1 MCRGLARTV
10 RMVEKGDM
18 APGFSLPAD
27 DGSMVSLEE
36 FRGKKV
42 ILYFY
47 PKDNTSGC
55 TTQACDLR
63 DMLPRIDERG
73 AVVLG
78 VSPDSLASH
87 EKFRDKFQL
96 NFPLLS
102 DPDHQVPSRDADD
115 PLGGGRHGVVSVRV
129 PRDPVPGRQG
139 REGAGG
145 VAESETQGS
154 RGEGSRAPG
163 RRRIRSRAA
172 HSHENGLGGT
182 RLPAR

>member
-1 MCRGLARTV
+1 
-10 RMVEKGDM
+10 MVEKGDM

-102 DPDHQVPSRDADD
+102 DPDHQVAEAYGVWKEKSMYGRTYWGIERSTFII
-115 PLGGGRHGVVSVRV
+115 GGDGKVLEAWRKVKPKDHAER
-129 PRDPVPGRQG
+129 
-139 REGAGG
+139 
-145 VAESETQGS
+145 VAELLE
-154 RGEGSRAPG
+154 ED
-163 RRRIRSRAA
+163 
-172 HSHENGLGGT
+172 E
-182 RLPAR
+182 

>member
-1 MCRGLARTV
+1 
-10 RMVEKGDM
+10 MVEKGDM

-102 DPDHQVPSRDADD
+102 DPDHQVAEAYGVWKEKSMY
-115 PLGGGRHGVVSVRV
+115 GRTYWGIERSTFIIGEDGKVLEAWRKVKPKDHAER
-129 PRDPVPGRQG
+129 
-139 REGAGG
+139 
-145 VAESETQGS
+145 VAELLE
-154 RGEGSRAPG
+154 ED
-163 RRRIRSRAA
+163 
-172 HSHENGLGGT
+172 E
-182 RLPAR
+182 

>member
-1 MCRGLARTV
+1 
-10 RMVEKGDM
+10 MVEKGDT

-27 DGSMVSLEE
+27 DGSVVSLEQ

-42 ILYFY
+42 VLYFY

-63 DMLPRIDERG
+63 DTLPRIDERG

-78 VSPDSLASH
+78 VSPDSLVSH

-102 DPDHQVPSRDADD
+102 DPDHQVAEAYGVWKEKSMYGRKYWGIERSTFIIDEDGKVVEAWRKVKPNGHAD
-115 PLGGGRHGVVSVRV
+115 RV
-129 PRDPVPGRQG
+129 ADLLEEDG
-139 REGAGG
+139 
-145 VAESETQGS
+145 
-154 RGEGSRAPG
+154 
-163 RRRIRSRAA
+163 
-172 HSHENGLGGT
+172 
-182 RLPAR
+182 